1 MTAKPS
7 RKATTHPRRSQ
18 ADRRA
23 ETRKALLDSA
33 RQLFF
38 ELGYEGTSTP
48 QIVRDA
54 GLTRGALYHHF
65 DDKKALFAAV
75 VEREA
80 NSVGLAIA
88 SASEGIEDPTK
99 SLIRGAEAYFD
110 AMRVTGRAELL
121 LLSAPSVL
129 GHEHAATVTLGD
141 GVEEL
146 KEGLRT
152 ARPNLGERELSALA
166 DVLSAAFDRAALAIA
181 GGADREAYASA
192 MRRLLRAD
200 S

>member
-1 MTAKPS
+1 
-7 RKATTHPRRSQ
+7 
-18 ADRRA
+18 
-23 ETRKALLDSA
+23 L
-33 RQLFF
+33 

-48 QIVRDA
+48 HIVRAA

-80 NSVGLAIA
+80 DLVGATIA
-88 SASEGIEDPTK
+88 SASEGVEDPTK
-99 SLIRGAEAYFD
+99 SLIKGAEAYFD
-110 AMRVTGRAELL
+110 AMRVSGRAELL

-146 KEGLRT
+146 KEGLQAAKPT
-152 ARPNLGERELSALA
+152 LGERELSALA

-181 GGADREAYASA
+181 GGADRDAYASA
-192 MRRLLRAD
+192 MRELLNR
-200 S
+200 